1 MRVFSCF
8 LALLLAAA
16 PLADAS
22 TASHLY
28 RQARKAEKHGQFAQA
43 FLLYS
48 QAAAANPANRTYS
61 SRAEAVRRQAA
72 EQSPPQV
79 SAGAPELNL
88 PAEDPA
94 QVFDSL
100 TEREYAAARQ
110 PRPPVE
116 LQATAGT
123 LPVEFDGTDRQLF
136 EQVARAFGLDVLF
149 DGDYQPGPPIHFHI
163 GPADYRVALHLL
175 EAATNSFLVPLGP
188 RLMLVARD
196 TPAKRNDLEQ
206 TVTVVTP
213 VPTALQN
220 RDLVEITQA
229 VRQAVGVEKIAWDTK
244 TNFLIIRDRVSRAL
258 AAQAVI
264 EDLLAYRA
272 QTIADVEF
280 LQVSESDL
288 LNIGIDWQNSFS
300 VAYLGHV
307 LRGTGTIGSTLQNL
321 VTIGGGRTMFGIGVA
336 DMSLI
341 ATLSESKANLLL
353 KTQLRSSDGQA
364 ATLHVGD
371 RYPILTAGYFGPA
384 SFSAGQT
391 YTPPPSYTFE
401 DLGITIK
408 LTPHIHDMQETTL
421 DLDGEF
427 KILSGAGLNGIP
439 IISSR
444 KITSTVRLRNDEW
457 ALVAGL
463 TTEGISKNWTSVWG
477 LGNLSLIGPLFRHY
491 TRDKERNHLLIA
503 IRPRLLG
510 LAPDQIVTREV
521 RVGTETRTVSPL

>member
-1 MRVFSCF
+1 MRVFPCF
-8 LALLLAAA
+8 LAALLGAV

-22 TASHLY
+22 TASHAY
-28 RQARKAEKHGQFAQA
+28 RQARQAEKRGEFARA

-48 QAAAANPANRTYS
+48 QAAAADPAHRAYA

-79 SAGAPELNL
+79 AAGAGDVAL

-94 QVFDSL
+94 PVFDSL

-110 PRPPVE
+110 PRGPVE
-116 LQATAGT
+116 LQATAGD
-123 LPVEFDGTDRQLF
+123 LPIEFDGTDRQLF
-136 EQVARAFGLDVLF
+136 EQVARAFGLEVLF
-149 DGDYQPGPPIHFHI
+149 DGDYQPGPPIRFHL
-163 GPADYRVALHLL
+163 GPADYRVALHAL

-213 VPTALQN
+213 VPSALQN
-220 RDLVEITQA
+220 RDLVEISQA

-244 TNFLIIRDRVSRAL
+244 TNLLIIRDRVSRAL
-258 AAQAVI
+258 AAQTVV
-264 EDLLAYRA
+264 EDLVQYRA
-272 QTIADVEF
+272 QTIAEVEF
-280 LQVSESDL
+280 LQVSEADL
-288 LNIGIDWQNSFS
+288 LNVGIDWQNSFS

-307 LRGTGTIGSTLQNL
+307 LRGTGTVASTLRNL
-321 VTIGGGRTMFGIGVA
+321 VTIGGGKTMFGIGVA
-336 DMSLI
+336 DVSMI
-341 ATLSESKANLLL
+341 AKLSQSAARLLL

-364 ATLHVGD
+364 GTLHVGD
-371 RYPILTAGYFGPA
+371 RYPVLTAGYYGPVA
-384 SFSAGQT
+384 RGTAQT

-408 LTPHIHDMQETTL
+408 ITPHIHDTQETTL

-427 KILSGAGLNGIP
+427 KVLSGAGLNGIP
-439 IISSR
+439 IISNR
-444 KITSTVRLRNDEW
+444 KITSTVRLRNDQW
-457 ALVAGL
+457 ALIAGL
-463 TTEGISKNWTSVWG
+463 TTEGISRTWTSPWG
-477 LGNLSLIGPLFRHY
+477 LGKLPLIGPLFRHY

-510 LAPDQIVTREV
+510 IAPDQIVTRQV